1 MGLLKEISTTWLLP
15 PAATGSSKAGGQVR
29 VGHPEP
35 SNPMILI
42 HFETKWPGL
51 SCWNS
56 LLQLS
61 SPIPRPPRQT
71 SRNHQEDFCLSLPH
85 HHHLATGTRLSLES
99 IKTDGNHPSGTSLP
113 FNRSPKLGENKIQER
128 LLSSNN
134 KNRNSLGENIP
145 SGFLL
150 FHSHMQIGNSFLFP
164 F

>member
-1 MGLLKEISTTWLLP
+1 MEGMILCNNNYSRESKHRSAAWQIPFIWWGQWGFWRKSPPPGCWLLP
-15 PAATGSSKAGGQVR
+15 PAATASSKAGGQVR
-29 VGHPEP
+29 IGHPEP

-42 HFETKWPGL
+42 HAGTKWPGL

-99 IKTDGNHPSGTSLP
+99 IKTDGNHPSLP
-113 FNRSPKLGENKIQER
+113 FNT
-128 LLSSNN
+128 
-134 KNRNSLGENIP
+134 
-145 SGFLL
+145 
-150 FHSHMQIGNSFLFP
+150 SFI
-164 F
+164 